1 MIIGQEKLCNK
12 ITSLTLDTFPRSI
25 LLIGLEGS
33 GKHLMCDFI
42 ANHLNIPMVDI
53 TDKLELSTINELYQK
68 VEPHLYIIDV
78 NKIGV
83 KEENLILKFL
93 EEPLKNSYIVLIAM
107 TENGILPTVVNRCQM
122 WRMSPYSKEVLSTF
136 MENVDPLVISIA
148 ETPGQVLKL
157 KGGNFNEM
165 VTLADKI
172 INRIG
177 IASAYN
183 TLTLSDKL
191 AFKGESNKIDV
202 RLFTGMLMSR
212 IVEFSKQCDGEN
224 LMSAY
229 VLTKTLRDNYNV
241 NNVDMKALFE
251 KYLMELRI
259 IMRGGK
265 I

>member
-12 ITSLTLDTFPRSI
+12 IMSLTLDTFPRSI

-33 GKHLMCDFI
+33 GKHLVCEFI
-42 ANHLNIPMVDI
+42 SEHLNIPMVDI

-68 VEPHLYIIDV
+68 VEPNLYLIDV

-122 WRMSPYSKEVLSTF
+122 WRMSPYSKEVLKSFATS
-136 MENVDPLVISIA
+136 ENPLVISIA
-148 ETPGQVLKL
+148 ETPGQVIKL
-157 KGGNFNEM
+157 RDGNFTEM
-165 VTLADKI
+165 VALADKI
-172 INRIG
+172 INKIG
-177 IASAYN
+177 VASAYN

-191 AFKGESNKIDV
+191 AFKGEPDKFDV
-202 RLFTGMLMSR
+202 RLFTGMLLSR
-212 IVEFSKQCDGEN
+212 IVEFSKQYDDGR
-224 LMSAY
+224 LMTAY
-229 VLTKTLRDNYNV
+229 VLTKALRDNCSV
-241 NNVDMKALFE
+241 NNVDTKALFE

-259 IMRGGK
+259 AMRGGN